1 MIAIRK
7 ATPADVPGIGAVV
20 RETWGQDI
28 LPDVCEAQTRCQA
41 CALYI
46 AAKENDV
53 AGFVSAFLTVDK
65 DGHRRWEV
73 DLLAV
78 RPASQ
83 GQRLGQRLVEAVC
96 ADERAR
102 GTPLAR
108 AAIRIDNIASQK
120 TFENAGFKTDGEIHR
135 LLIWTPT
142 QDNGPIVYG
151 GSVTL
156 VPVDTLTYRGLW
168 LEGLTAYNVDVE
180 EQRNAVMMARSI
192 IAWEG
197 RHNTGTM
204 IPAIGSHRLAADLR
218 DVAKMHGEYH
228 WFHKI
233 LHNGR

>member
-7 ATPADVPGIGAVV
+7 ATLADVPGIEAVV
-20 RETWGQDI
+20 RETWKQDI
-28 LPDVCEAQTRCQA
+28 LPDVCKAQTRCQA
-41 CALYI
+41 CALYV
-46 AAKENDV
+46 AAKGDDV

-65 DGHRRWEV
+65 DGKRRWEV

-83 GQRLGQRLVEAVC
+83 GQRLGQQLVEAAC
-96 ADERAR
+96 TDERAR
-102 GTPLAR
+102 DTPLAR
-108 AAIRIDNIASQK
+108 AAIHVDNVASQK

-135 LLIWTPT
+135 LLTWTPA

-156 VPVDTLTYRGLW
+156 IPVDTLTYRGLW

-180 EQRNAVMMARSI
+180 EQRKAVMMARSI

-197 RHNTGTM
+197 RHNTGAMT
-204 IPAIGSHRLAADLR
+204 PAIGSHRLAADLR
-218 DVAKMHGEYH
+218 DAAEMHGEYR
-228 WFHKI
+228 WFVRS
-233 LHNGR
+233 L

>member
-20 RETWGQDI
+20 RDAWEQEI
-28 LPDVCEAQTRCQA
+28 LPDVCKAQTRCQA
-41 CALYI
+41 CALYV
-46 AAKENDV
+46 AAKGDDV

-65 DGHRRWEV
+65 DGKRRWEV

-78 RPASQ
+78 RHTSR
-83 GQRLGQRLVEAVC
+83 GQRLGQKLVEAAC
-96 ADERAR
+96 ADERAC

-108 AAIRIDNIASQK
+108 AAIRVDNVASQK

-135 LLIWTPT
+135 LLVWTPA

-180 EQRNAVMMARSI
+180 EQRKAVMMARSI

-197 RHNTGTM
+197 RHNTGAM
-204 IPAIGSHRLAADLR
+204 IPAIGSHRLATDLR
-218 DVAKMHGEYH
+218 DAAEMHGEYR
-228 WFHKI
+228 WFVRS
-233 LHNGR
+233 L

>member
-1 MIAIRK
+1 LTTIRK
-7 ATPADVPGIGAVV
+7 AAPADVPGIGVVV
-20 RETWGQDI
+20 RDAWEQDI
-28 LPDVCEAQTRCQA
+28 LPDVCKAQTRCKA
-41 CALYI
+41 CALYV
-46 AAKENDV
+46 AAEGDDV

-65 DGHRRWEV
+65 DGKRRWEV

-78 RPASQ
+78 RRASQ
-83 GQRLGQRLVEAVC
+83 GQRLGQRLVEAAC

-102 GTPLAR
+102 GIPTTR
-108 AAIRIDNIASQK
+108 AAIRVDNVASQK

-135 LLIWTPT
+135 LLTWTPA

-180 EQRNAVMMARSI
+180 EQRNAVQMARSI

-197 RHNTGTM
+197 RHSTGAM
-204 IPAIGSHRLAADLR
+204 IPAIGSHRLATDLQ
-218 DVAKMHGEYH
+218 DAAEMHGEYC
-228 WFHKI
+228 WFVK
-233 LHNGR
+233 RMV